1 VVDAEQ
7 PLHQVIR
14 ENAAQ
19 IVDRF
24 VAEVENHDL
33 PSRSMS
39 REEIIDHLHGYLR
52 EMAQAIESGEREPLT
67 ESSTA
72 RQHGEQRWYA
82 GYDLRSVVRE
92 FHLIRNVIFQVV
104 ERLGVRPSV
113 REFESLSQFLNVG
126 IGDSVLEFTEKSE
139 QQIEAAL
146 AQAKAA
152 TRARE
157 EVLAIVSHDLK
168 NPLNVVYVNVH
179 LLLQELEANDLNVK
193 RSRIRKRLEGIRR
206 ASERMNQLIGDMLD
220 LARLAAG
227 EVGLR
232 LESTN
237 CRQLLQEAGDLT
249 STLAEQR
256 AIKIVTEV
264 GPELPVRC
272 DRDRIL
278 QVLQNLL
285 DNAIKFSPV
294 GGIVTLRSR
303 CDAESCTFE
312 VTDTGTG
319 IPEEHLPLLFQN
331 YWQAPATA
339 ALGNGLGLSIAKSIV
354 DLHGGRIWVESLV
367 GRGSTFFF
375 KLPREPQ
382 RPPTA

>member
-1 VVDAEQ
+1 M
-7 PLHQVIR
+7 PLHLVIR
-14 ENAAQ
+14 ENAQQ

-24 VAEVENHDL
+24 VTEVSNHDL
-33 PSRSMS
+33 PARSMS
-39 REEIIDHLHGYLR
+39 RAEIIDHLHGYLR
-52 EMAQAIESGEREPLT
+52 EMADAIELGQREPLT

-92 FHLIRNVIFQVV
+92 FHLIRKVIFQVV
-104 ERLGVRPSV
+104 EQLGMRPSV
-113 REFESLSQFLNVG
+113 RELESLSQFLNVG
-126 IGDSVLEFTEKSE
+126 IGDSVVEFTEKSA
-139 QQIEAAL
+139 QQVGAAL
-146 AQAKAA
+146 AQAEAA
-152 TRARE
+152 TAARE

-179 LLLQELEANDLNVK
+179 LLLQELDTQDLNLK
-193 RSRIRKRLEGIRR
+193 RSRIRKKLEGIRR
-206 ASERMNQLIGDMLD
+206 ASERMNQLVSDMLD

-227 EVGLR
+227 EVSLR
-232 LESTN
+232 LESTTS
-237 CRQLLQEAGDLT
+237 RQLMQEASDLA

-256 AIKIVTEV
+256 SIRIISEF
-264 GPELPVRC
+264 GPDLPVRC

-294 GGIVTLRSR
+294 GGAVTLRSQ

-312 VTDTGTG
+312 VTDTGNG

-331 YWQAPATA
+331 YWQAPDTA

-354 DLHGGRIWVESLV
+354 DLHGGRIWVESRL
-367 GRGSTFFF
+367 GSGSTFFF
-375 KLPREPQ
+375 ELPREPQ
-382 RPPTA
+382 QPRPS